1 MHYKTINLNPETY
14 ERLQAYKIGQMTF
27 NDVIDNF
34 IESMDPMEMY
44 EDFLEEHKCRLKRMK
59 AGEYI
64 TLDDLK
70 ASMVSE

>member
-1 MHYKTINLNPETY
+1 MHYKTINLDPETY

-34 IESMDPMEMY
+34 IETMDPMEMY
-44 EDFLEEHKCRLKRMK
+44 QDFLEEHYRRLARMK
-59 AGEYI
+59 AGEYD

-70 ASMVSE
+70 ASLASE